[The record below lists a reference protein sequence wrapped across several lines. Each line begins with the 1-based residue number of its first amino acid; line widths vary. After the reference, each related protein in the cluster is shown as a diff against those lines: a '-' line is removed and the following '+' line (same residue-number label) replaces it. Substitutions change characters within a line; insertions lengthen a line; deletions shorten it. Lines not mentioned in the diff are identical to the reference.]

1 MPSDLSFDGFG
12 QNLRKLSLE
21 SKTAKD
27 FIESGFQSFVE
38 ALILYFGDKI
48 GISDYEN
55 INSINHKYKA
65 HGLGKRNGKV
75 VTAFFA
81 FNGKEFMTDGN
92 SQLTEY
98 FSQSCYLDGF
108 DLSANEKVFNIFSD

>member
-1 MPSDLSFDGFG
+1 MKTNHIFKFKILNGSVSNAGNLMPSDLSFDGFG

-81 FNGKEFMTDGN
+81 FNGKEFMTDGKDRK
-92 SQLTEY
+92 S
-98 FSQSCYLDGF
+98 
-108 DLSANEKVFNIFSD
+108 VV